1 MQFFCS
7 LKSCIENKFIDHIVN
22 NIQLTQNLT
31 CVLRVWRT
39 WNSTVRVSK
48 YVLIFILLSMVVALG
63 YNQFYN

>member
-31 CVLRVWRT
+31 CVLRA
-39 WNSTVRVSK
+39 WNSTVRFSK
-48 YVLIFILLSMVVALG
+48 YVLIFILLCKVVALG